1 MSIRP
6 CAIIVHGGAGQIP
19 EESLPS
25 RLEGCKQ
32 AALAGW
38 KILESGGSALDA
50 VEAAVIFLEGN
61 PLFYAG
67 TGSALKAPRQGGMG
81 AALMGGRPVPP
92 GGGGARTWNK

>member
-38 KILESGGSALDA
+38 KILESGGSAVGA
-50 VEAAVIFLEGN
+50 GEAAGIFLEGK
-61 PLFYAG
+61 PPFKPR
-67 TGSALKAPRQGGMG
+67 TSSHLKPPRPGGDGAPHH
-81 AALMGGRPVPP
+81 GGRPPPP
-92 GGGGARTWNK
+92 GGRAPVT